1 MKGFFQAPWR
11 FAACYAAFLIAA
23 FTRALLDTFVI
34 PHRELIVS
42 RARDVADEVL
52 ETLAPSATLA
62 APQAADASFYQDE
75 SISVQ
80 LTTLRRDG
88 TTCYVA
94 DVRLA
99 SPAFCARL
107 WPKTPSAAT

>member
-23 FTRALLDTFVI
+23 FTWALLDTFVI

-75 SISVQ
+75 SMRCSSP
-80 LTTLRRDG
+80 LSGATAPPAMWR
-88 TTCYVA
+88 TCGWRA
-94 DVRLA
+94 
-99 SPAFCARL
+99 PPFCARP